1 MNPTDP
7 PDPFLDVLLAEPAAL
22 DAMHSAGLAALRRR
36 RRWRMARVAIGS
48 AAVAACLLFIMRGP
62 RNEHEGKSQIAPPS
76 LATSAS
82 AAALP
87 DVSFP
92 DVPPAVQEL
101 DDDELLRQFPPGT
114 CTIAEV
120 DGRKMLVF
128 LGEEARAKFL
138 R

>member
-7 PDPFLDVLLAEPAAL
+7 SDPLLDVLLAETAAL

-36 RRWRMARVAIGS
+36 RRWRTVRVTVGS
-48 AAVAACLLFIMRGP
+48 AAVAACLLFVMRAP
-62 RNEHEGKSQIAPPS
+62 WNEQTRNSQIAPPS
-76 LATSAS
+76 LAKSAN
-82 AAALP
+82 APLL
-87 DVSFP
+87 DVSLP
-92 DVPPAVQEL
+92 GASPAVSEL
-101 DDDELLRQFPPGT
+101 DDDELLGQFPPGT

-128 LGEEARAKFL
+128 LGDEARAKYL

>member
-7 PDPFLDVLLAEPAAL
+7 SDPLLDSLLVDPGAL
-22 DAMHSAGLAALRRR
+22 EAMHSAGFAALRRR
-36 RRWRMARVAIGS
+36 RQWRMARLTIGS
-48 AAVAACLLFIMRGP
+48 AAAAACLLFALRIP
-62 RNEHEGKSQIAPPS
+62 QDEPGKDSPAAPSS
-76 LATSAS
+76 LANAVSAS
-82 AAALP
+82 
-87 DVSFP
+87 
-92 DVPPAVQEL
+92 VPASSPAVQEL

-128 LGEEARAKFL
+128 LGDEARAKYQ